1 MLHQD
6 LKIPGMTLN
15 DKPSRIAWILQN
27 IEAKHKRHGPPN
39 PKKPPPPTPL
49 HTLQRE
55 KDKSLEDNVLW
66 KFNTFLSN
74 SKYWILNQK
83 CIPILFKKKVSH
95 VNLELR
101 QTQCR
106 TLFNLTVVCMDNK
119 QSKLQQCL
127 GVRYDLFPSFPCNP
141 MHGSRKG
148 TAKPHISDIGDPT
161 APG

>member
-1 MLHQD
+1 MVHQ
-6 LKIPGMTLN
+6 T
-15 DKPSRIAWILQN
+15 
-27 IEAKHKRHGPPN
+27 
-39 PKKPPPPTPL
+39 PKKPPPPAPL

-55 KDKSLEDNVLW
+55 KDKSLEDNVLR

-101 QTQCR
+101 ETQCR

-119 QSKLQQCL
+119 QSKLQQRL
-127 GVRYDLFPSFPCNP
+127 GVIYFLHSHAIPCTRA
-141 MHGSRKG
+141 GRGLQS
-148 TAKPHISDIGDPT
+148 PT
-161 APG
+161 YQTQVIQQPPARVRVLEESLMVT